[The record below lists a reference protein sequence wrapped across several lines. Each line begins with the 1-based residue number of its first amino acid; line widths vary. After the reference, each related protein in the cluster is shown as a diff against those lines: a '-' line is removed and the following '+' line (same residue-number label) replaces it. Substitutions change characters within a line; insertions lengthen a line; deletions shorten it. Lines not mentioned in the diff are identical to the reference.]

1 MIKRVIS
8 GLVLGAIAIGA
19 IWAGGIYFAIAIAV
33 FAAIAL
39 FELFG
44 AFKKKGHKP
53 ILGAGIIML
62 LASVA
67 PIVTD
72 YTAPAVI
79 RFKGIGNV
87 NIFAPLMVAA
97 ILYVLTAIVVKHNK
111 YNVVDGALTIF
122 AGAYIVFLF
131 SYFVMLRNLEA
142 GAYMTLLAIIG
153 CIGADSAAFFVGCK
167 FGKKKL
173 IPAVSPNKTV
183 AGSIAAFGGGIVAC
197 LAFGLLLMAL
207 ERFPQMAIYHYIII
221 GVIIGGVAQIGD
233 LCASAMKRYCGIKDF
248 GKIIP
253 GHGGIL
259 DRFDA
264 YLLAVPVVYYY
275 YVFFMKFILY
285 R

>member
-275 YVFFMKFILY
+275 YVFFLKFILY

>member
-8 GLVLGAIAIGA
+8 GLVLGAIAMGA
-19 IWAGGIYFAIAIAV
+19 IWAGGIYFAIAIGV

-62 LASVA
+62 LVSVA

-275 YVFFMKFILY
+275 YVFFLKFILY

>member
-79 RFKGIGNV
+79 RFKGNGNV

-207 ERFPQMAIYHYIII
+207 DRFPQMAIYHYIII